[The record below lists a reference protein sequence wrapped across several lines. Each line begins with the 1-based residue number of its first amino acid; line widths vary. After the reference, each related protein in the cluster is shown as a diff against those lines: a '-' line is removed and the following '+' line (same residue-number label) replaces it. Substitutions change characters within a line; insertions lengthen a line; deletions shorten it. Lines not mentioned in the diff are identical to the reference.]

1 LYSFLFQ
8 TLPILL
14 LLNVVIVPARS
25 NQLAAVGQPAVV
37 AVDWLQ
43 VLHSQQLVMAAAV
56 SSKQIFKKA
65 SVAAAYKPRPNN
77 WVAAAAVPDWIVVAI
92 IFQCFFYFFLFF
104 IFSRNPQYA
113 AD

>member
-1 LYSFLFQ
+1 
-8 TLPILL
+8 L

-65 SVAAAYKPRPNN
+65 SVAAAHKPRPNN
-77 WVAAAAVPDWIVVAI
+77 RIATAAVPDWIVVAI